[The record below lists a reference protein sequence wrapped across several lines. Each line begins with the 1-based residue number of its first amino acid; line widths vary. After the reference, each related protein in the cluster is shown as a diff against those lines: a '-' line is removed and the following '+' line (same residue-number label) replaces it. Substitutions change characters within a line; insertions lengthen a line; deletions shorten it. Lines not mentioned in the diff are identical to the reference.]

1 MFEAS
6 KTQRVRGEAFIR
18 KYFAGTVLDIG
29 CGSDLVVPEAQPFD
43 LKHGDANRIVEF
55 LPQGIQYDC
64 VHSSHCL
71 EHMRDVAAALSQWWS
86 LVKLGGY
93 LVLVVPHEDLY
104 EQGVWPSLFNS
115 DHKATFRIGGARSW
129 SPVSFD
135 LRKLLER
142 LPGASQIDL
151 TIQDQGYDYSLKR
164 CGLTRFVRA
173 VTFISKGRRYV
184 MRRLHFDLP
193 WLERGFAKLEWRLGT
208 PLDQTLG
215 EALAQIQAVVRKSD
229 DDRPASSQPPSD

>member
-6 KTQRVRGEAFIR
+6 KTQCVRGEAFIK

-29 CGSDLVVPEAQPFD
+29 CGPDQVVPEAQPFD
-43 LKHGDANRIVEF
+43 LEHGDANRIVEF
-55 LPQGIQYDC
+55 LPKGIQYDC

-71 EHMRDVAAALSQWWS
+71 EHMRDVPAALSQWWS
-86 LVKLGGY
+86 LVKPGGY

-104 EQGVWPSLFNS
+104 EQGVWPSLFNP
-115 DHKATFRIGGARSW
+115 DHKATFRVGGVRSW

-135 LRKLLER
+135 LRSLLER
-142 LPGASQIDL
+142 LPDAQLIEL

-164 CGLTRFVRA
+164 DGLSRLARA
-173 VTFISKGRRYV
+173 ITFISKGRRYL
-184 MRRLHFDLP
+184 MRRAGFDRP
-193 WLERGFAKLEWRLGT
+193 RLEQAFTKLEWRLGK

-215 EALAQIQAVVRKSD
+215 EALAQIQAVMRKSD
-229 DDRPASSQPPSD
+229 ND